1 LLFRSG
7 FFFFFFFDKKISHLL
22 IDCRPQLQ
30 QDICKVNH
38 AISIPLDQIQKDDGL
53 KQIKELVEKNN
64 VSEIY
69 VMCRRGNASQMAVR
83 YLKDHIDE
91 LERDDIKIKDIIGG
105 IEAWSAEVDPSI
117 PLY

>member
-1 LLFRSG
+1 L
-7 FFFFFFFDKKISHLL
+7 DKKISHLL

-38 AISIPLDQIQKDDGL
+38 AISIPLADIQKEDGL
-53 KQIKELVEKNN
+53 KLVKELVKKNN

-69 VMCRRGNASQMAVR
+69 VMCRKGNASQIAVR

-91 LERDDIKIKDIIGG
+91 LERDDIEIKDIIGG
-105 IEAWSAEVDPSI
+105 IEAWSTEIDQSI